1 MHMPIDYRVDSI
13 QKVVFAKAKGRLTD
27 QDVFDYQQQVWSA
40 PGVAGFNELVDM
52 TEVEEIV
59 PPPSDRVR
67 ALANTSAEMDPPD
80 HPSRFAIVA
89 PQDLAF
95 GLGRMYGAYRELNPG
110 STKQVAVFRTRK
122 AALNWLGIE
131 EQNLDSPKC
140 HPKNT

>member
-1 MHMPIDYRVDSI
+1 
-13 QKVVFAKAKGRLTD
+13 LTD

-67 ALANTSAEMDPPD
+67 ALANVSAEMDPPD

-89 PQDLAF
+89 SQDLAF
-95 GLGRMYGAYRELNPG
+95 GLGRMYGAYRELSPR

-131 EQNLDSPKC
+131 EQNLDLPEC